1 VVECLPSKCEA
12 QSSKPSTTKRKKERA
27 GHTWLCNPSYSE
39 GRDQEDSGSKP
50 AQAKSSQDP
59 ISKKTFTKI
68 GLVEWLKVKALS
80 SSSSTAKKKEKEK
93 RKEEGRGQKKGGK
106 GGREEGIF
114 KISNY

>member
-80 SSSSTAKKKEKEK
+80 SSSSTAKKKRK
-93 RKEEGRGQKKGGK
+93 RKKEGGREGTKEGRKGRK
-106 GGREEGIF
+106 GGRNLQN
-114 KISNY
+114 K